1 MFYSINPATEETI
14 AEYEE
19 YEDQKILDFIEKS
32 ELAFQRY
39 STTSINYRTDLLYR
53 VASILEER
61 KETFSN
67 LMTLEMGKPI
77 AQSRAEV
84 VKCSWLCK
92 YYCEHAE
99 QFLAD
104 EVIQTDAKKSFVSFM
119 PLGIILAVMPWNFPF
134 WQVFRFAVPN
144 LLAGNV
150 CLLKHSSNVSGV
162 ALAIEKIFL
171 EAGFENQF
179 TTLLISSSK
188 VKQVIEHPLVKA
200 VTITGSTPAGK
211 SVAAIAGNALKKS
224 VLELGGSDP
233 YVILKDAD
241 LVESAKTCVTSRLI
255 NGGQSC
261 IAAKRFIVEEDVFDE
276 FQDLFLAQ
284 MNAKKMGDPFD
295 EKIDI
300 GPQAR
305 LDLRNELQV
314 QVDKSVIQGAEIL
327 LGGTI
332 PKRKG
337 AFYPPTVLTNVD
349 ETNIVFNEEIFG
361 PIAPLIKAK
370 DETDAIRLA
379 NKTVFGLGAAVF
391 TKDIQRGE
399 FIAKE
404 KLLAGSCFVNSFV
417 KSDPR
422 LPFGGINQS
431 GFGRELGLFG
441 IREFVNIKTIYVNQ
455 YE

>member
-1 MFYSINPATEETI
+1 MIYSIDPTTEELL

-19 YEDQKILDFIEKS
+19 YSENKINNLIENA
-32 ELAFQRY
+32 EIAFYRFRKTPLSQR
-39 STTSINYRTDLLYR
+39 TQLMLR
-53 VASILEER
+53 VASVLEKR
-61 KETFSN
+61 KEEFSK

-77 AQSRAEV
+77 IQARAEID
-84 VKCSWLCK
+84 KCIWLCN
-92 YYCEHAE
+92 YYCENAE
-99 QFLAD
+99 HFLAD
-104 EVIQTDAKKSFVSFM
+104 EIIPTDARKSFVAFQ

-150 CLLKHSSNVSGV
+150 CLLKHSSNVSGT
-162 ALAIEKIFL
+162 ALAIEKIFHDT
-171 EAGFENQF
+171 GFEQHLF

-211 SVAAIAGNALKKS
+211 SVASIAGNVLKKS

-233 YVILKDAD
+233 YLILEDAD
-241 LVESAKTCVTSRLI
+241 LELAAKACVTSRLI

-261 IAAKRFIVEEDVFDE
+261 IAAKRFIIVENVFE
-276 FQDLFLAQ
+276 QFKELFVQ
-284 MNAKKMGDPFD
+284 EMKSKKMGNPFD
-295 EKIDI
+295 EANHL

-305 LDLRNELQV
+305 IDLRNELQS
-314 QVDKSVIQGAEIL
+314 QVDKSVSQGGGIL
-327 LGGTI
+327 LGGYI
-332 PKRKG
+332 PEGKG
-337 AFYPPTVLTNVD
+337 AFYPPTVLNNVD
-349 ETNIVFNEEIFG
+349 EHNIAFTEEIFG
-361 PIAPLIKAK
+361 PVAPLIIAK
-370 DETDAIRLA
+370 NEDDAIRLA

-391 TKDIQRGE
+391 TKDLEKGE
-399 FIAKE
+399 RIAKE

-431 GFGRELGLFG
+431 GYGRELGLFG
-441 IREFVNIKTIYVNQ
+441 IREFVNIKTIYVS
-455 YE
+455 